1 MAREENVLIFQ
12 DTERVVKSN
21 ARLSETIKKST
32 RNQKLILE
40 QDEVC
45 EVLGDVDSKRN
56 RYKDKARV
64 IVSKKRSFEAAS
76 AYSGKKVCVHNFASA
91 TTPGGGVLKG
101 SSAQEECLCRCST
114 LYFNL
119 NTPAMWDGFYSP
131 HREVKNPVHNDDCI
145 YTPGV
150 VVIKSD
156 TASPKLLSE
165 KDWFSVDVVTCAAPN
180 LRLMPSNH
188 MNMSDGEQKVKITDE
203 ELKRI
208 HVKRWTKILDVALA
222 EENEVIIL
230 GAFGCGA
237 FENDPEIVAQ
247 VAKEVIENYLY
258 SFKVIE
264 FAVYCSPRDEVN
276 YRIFERTMRKL

>member
-237 FENDPEIVAQ
+237 FENDPEVVAQ

-258 SFKVIE
+258 GFKVIE
-264 FAVYCSPRDEVN
+264 FAVYCSPRDEAN